1 MSWYDVLLARN
12 MGGGG
17 TVDPA
22 AIAEAVTDWLEENVD
37 PSTGYVI
44 DDSLTIEDAAA
55 DAKKTGDEIA
65 DLKSAIQ
72 QIDGAIE
79 ELEAGS
85 LSAVTATEGQVPMAK
100 GDGTW
105 EWAGVKGMITIQ
117 DPAALQRLAASG
129 QAGKILEVGDIIYIP
144 WTNYTPS
151 TPVQI
156 QFPFVVVNIADCYD
170 ENGVKH
176 ENAVWLQAMYAQP
189 EEIPFDAAEDTA
201 VDLSTEPNALEG
213 WYYWGKT
220 GDTYTKITADV
231 GDALPT
237 TYDSVHKCGIND
249 VNVLKYG
256 YNRWKD
262 SAYRQWLNSDAAKNA
277 NWWTSQHTGDVAPTT
292 TYTNKPGWLYGFS
305 QEWLDII
312 KPVKVQTSC
321 NTVTDGGVTDV
332 TYDKFFLPSLEE
344 IYGNPQIADV
354 EGPYWPWWKERT
366 GLESPSNGSSS
377 DTNDARK
384 IPQVTQ
390 APKGSAVSCLL
401 RSASRGHSNVVW
413 SVYSA
418 GYLSSY
424 YAYSAAR
431 AFPAC
436 VIY

>member
-1 MSWYDVLLARN
+1 M
-12 MGGGG
+12 
-17 TVDPA
+17 
-22 AIAEAVTDWLEENVD
+22 AEIPIKSITFSDLPNNK
-37 PSTGYVI
+37 YVI
-44 DDSLTIEDAAA
+44 PQVDAHLETAGDAA
-55 DAKKTGDEIA
+55 DAKATGDQITA
-65 DLKSAIQ
+65 LRSAISNL
-72 QIDGAIE
+72 DNAVE
-79 ELEAGS
+79 TLEAGS

-129 QAGKILEVGDIIYIP
+129 QAGKFLEVGNVIYIP

-176 ENAVWLQAMYAQP
+176 ENAVWLQALYAEP
-189 EEIPFDAAEDTA
+189 EEIPFDVAEDTT
-201 VDLSTEPNALEG
+201 VDLTTEPNALEG

-220 GDTYTKITADV
+220 GDNYTKITVDV

-249 VNVLKYG
+249 LNVLRYG

-277 NWWTSQHTGDVAPTT
+277 NWWTAQHTGDIAPTT

-305 QEWLDII
+305 KEWLKII

-321 NTVTDGGVTDV
+321 NTVTDGGVTDI

-344 IYGNPQIADV
+344 VYGNPQIADV
-354 EGPYWPWWKERT
+354 EGPFWPYWKEET

-384 IPQVTQ
+384 IPQVQQ
-390 APKGSAVSCLL
+390 APNGSAVYCRL
-401 RSASRGHSNVVW
+401 RSAYRGHSYYVW
-413 SVYSA
+413 AVSSA
-418 GYLSSY
+418 GYLSNY
-424 YAYSAAR
+424 GAAYAYR